1 MTNPF
6 CDRCNRLRL
15 TANGQLKNC
24 LFSKKEQDLLTA
36 FRNKENL
43 EPIIRKAVLG
53 KKAVRAGME
62 TPEKFEDIRQHE
74 QNRSMIKIGG

>member
-6 CDRCNRLRL
+6 CDTCNRLRL
-15 TANGQLKNC
+15 TANGHLKNC

-36 FRNKENL
+36 FRNKEDL
-43 EPIIRKAVLG
+43 EPIIRKAVLA
-53 KKAVRAGME
+53 KKAIRAGME
-62 TPEKFEDIRQHE
+62 TPEKFEDIHQHE